1 MAEFLEGQSAEEQEH
16 KLEELYIRWNSSCDP
31 GLEALAAALEDAQL
45 AKLCLENMAITD
57 TGLHNLMDH
66 VEKSSIGKICVNGN
80 WEDAT
85 EGGGGEGSSWRAGTR
100 DYD

>member
-1 MAEFLEGQSAEEQEH
+1 MQ
-16 KLEELYIRWNSSCDP
+16 
-31 GLEALAAALEDAQL
+31 
-45 AKLCLENMAITD
+45 ITD